1 MTDLAIAT
9 PQLAK
14 FADPDRTAKGEVRA
28 RVKLDALR
36 TLWINTGTLCNIE
49 CRNCYI
55 DSSPENDRL
64 AYITRAEV
72 AAYLDEI
79 ARDGWPVTRDR
90 LHRRRAVHEPRHSW
104 RCLATPWR
112 AGIRRS
118 C

>member
-36 TLWINTGTLCNIE
+36 TLWVNTGTLCNVT

-55 DSSPENDRL
+55 EFEPGERP
-64 AYITRAEV
+64 A
-72 AAYLDEI
+72 
-79 ARDGWPVTRDR
+79 R
-90 LHRRRAVHEPRHSW
+90 LHDA
-104 RCLATPWR
+104 C
-112 AGIRRS
+112 RS
-118 C
+118 CFLSR

>member
-55 DSSPENDRL
+55 ELEPRERPACLYHSRRGRGLSR
-64 AYITRAEV
+64 
-72 AAYLDEI
+72 
-79 ARDGWPVTRDR
+79 RDR
-90 LHRRRAVHEPRHSW
+90 A
-104 RCLATPWR
+104 
-112 AGIRRS
+112 
-118 C
+118 